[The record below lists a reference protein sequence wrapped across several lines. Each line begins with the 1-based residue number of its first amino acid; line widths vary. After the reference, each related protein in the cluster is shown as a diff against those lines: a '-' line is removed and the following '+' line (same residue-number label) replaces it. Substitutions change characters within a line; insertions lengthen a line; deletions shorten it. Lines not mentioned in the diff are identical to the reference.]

1 MLPISLCKTRCSPR
15 LSHLMVSPDQFVST
29 TVPRSAW
36 SSCQQTLSPTFSCL
50 DCWPVIC
57 SPVKLCPEW
66 NFQIAGLSSVFRADQ
81 NMDGVRIGAYKP
93 SAGLQPDPIPSSV
106 RDTTNS
112 IAAETSSGFW
122 AVLTFTKTPNALAC
136 PHQCI
141 PCDRISGS
149 SLYMER
155 LSILRRLGFA
165 QSQ

>member
-1 MLPISLCKTRCSPR
+1 MGGGFFTGRGRYCFPVEDMLPISLCKTRCSPR

-93 SAGLQPDPIPSSV
+93 SAGLQPDPNPFFRERYDQLHRG
-106 RDTTNS
+106 RD
-112 IAAETSSGFW
+112 EFW
-122 AVLTFTKTPNALAC
+122 VLG
-136 PHQCI
+136 
-141 PCDRISGS
+141 RIDI
-149 SLYMER
+149 Y
-155 LSILRRLGFA
+155 
-165 QSQ
+165 